1 MKQIFNYKTGGIY
14 GTGDNLKE
22 IKKSPAESFSQKS
35 VQPEIHSLEAITRA
49 ISRELSPIYNQAYAY
64 LPESKH
70 FLYDTVLSGNLK
82 GFEAI
87 YKS

>member
-14 GTGDNLKE
+14 GTGENLKE
-22 IKKSPAESFSQKS
+22 IKKGPAESFSQKS

-49 ISRELSPIYNQAYAY
+49 ISRELSPFYNQAYAY

-82 GFEAI
+82 SFEAI

>member
-35 VQPEIHSLEAITRA
+35 VQQEIHSLENIIITR
-49 ISRELSPIYNQAYAY
+49 SRELSPFHYQAYAY